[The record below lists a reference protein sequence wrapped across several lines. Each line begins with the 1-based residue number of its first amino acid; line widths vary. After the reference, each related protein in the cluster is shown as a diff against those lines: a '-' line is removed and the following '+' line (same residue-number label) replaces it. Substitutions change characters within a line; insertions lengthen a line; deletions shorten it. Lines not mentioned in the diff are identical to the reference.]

1 MNGPNYIEFM
11 GSGTPGPYNIPLKVS
26 SWGEEEVLFDIDI
39 DGITHSF
46 PLKRSHIENSIMRNS
61 ISEDGSPG
69 DSVLYVSI
77 SNKEMANIY
86 GKISSVIKVEKNDFI
101 L

>member
-1 MNGPNYIEFM
+1 MKAPDYIEFI

-26 SWGEEEVLFDIDI
+26 SWGEDEILFDIDI

-46 PLKRSHIENSIMRNS
+46 PLKRKHIENSILRNALDINNDQTTS
-61 ISEDGSPG
+61 I
-69 DSVLYVSI
+69 LFVSI

-86 GKISSVIKVEKNDFI
+86 GKIASVIKVEKNDFI

>member
-1 MNGPNYIEFM
+1 MNAPDYIEFL

-26 SWGEEEVLFDIDI
+26 SWEENEILFDIDI
-39 DGITHSF
+39 DGIIHSF
-46 PLKRSHIENSIMRNS
+46 PLKTKHIENSIMRNS
-61 ISEDGSPG
+61 TSDDGDPG
-69 DSVLYVSI
+69 GSVLYVSI

-86 GKISSVIKVEKNDFI
+86 GKISSIIKVEKNDFM